1 MSSMPDSESIY
12 TSVLLAVQTPNY
24 IVSNHRSTTRNTK
37 HIKDSLNNS
46 PTNYSNISSK
56 LLRQSKHLRMPKLPE
71 KDGKQQAEQME
82 LPAQD
87 AGRTVTEQPV
97 SSPVLRTQ
105 LHYSNQYRSAQ
116 LRK

>member
-1 MSSMPDSESIY
+1 MPAQE
-12 TSVLLAVQTPNY
+12 VQQP
-24 IVSNHRSTTRNTK
+24 
-37 HIKDSLNNS
+37 
-46 PTNYSNISSK
+46 
-56 LLRQSKHLRMPKLPE
+56 
-71 KDGKQQAEQME
+71 QAQQME